1 MTQKE
6 LSLLFPSNCHKEG
19 LLLLVPPSKFHK
31 LEGKTI
37 EKSRLHI
44 LLCEGILEY

>member
-37 EKSRLHI
+37 EKAVCIFFYVRAL
-44 LLCEGILEY
+44 